1 MSYQDF
7 VDRKLQAIAP
17 AGLEAPFTLPDS
29 LFPMQRDLVSWALR
43 RGRAAI
49 FADTGLGKTRM
60 EVAFAD
66 EVYRRTGGDVMILAP
81 LAVAAQ
87 TVAEA
92 AKMGIT
98 VTHCRESEDVR
109 PGINITNYDRLHKF
123 DLSRFMGVVPDES
136 SVIKHHTAKLFDQ
149 LVEAC
154 RLIPY
159 RLCATATPAPNDW
172 TELGTHAEFLGICTR
187 AEMLAEFFV
196 HDGGETQTWRLKG
209 HARHLF
215 WQWVSQWG
223 ACVRKPSDL
232 GYDDAQYQLPPLVE
246 TEHLI
251 ETDDANLIEDGMLF
265 ALEASSLMERRAAR
279 KESLIPRI
287 EACVLLVKSECDKL
301 AEIASGDNPNGME
314 TGIRGK
320 QEEEGRGRPGIQ
332 GEKESTIGQ
341 GQGSQGGIHETVLRG
356 ESREVQEANP
366 RAEGCSERGAP
377 EEICGGCIASSGEAG
392 RSEGLAIEQSGE
404 TQGSADFEVW
414 DRHEGF
420 CRTDGDPERQLCDM
434 RLRRPVECELLP
446 AGGSLPQE
454 RKSQRSAL
462 HELQS
467 SAWKV
472 QRQHQS
478 PVFGDCLPEQ
488 AWLIWCEL
496 NDEQDE
502 LEKRL
507 GNLAFSVRGS
517 MTADEKEYALNAWVR
532 GERPFLISKPSIA
545 GWGLNFQHCARMAFV
560 GVSDSFEAYYQAV
573 RRCYRFGQTREVHV
587 HLFSS
592 QLEGAVLA
600 NLRRKEQDA
609 RAMGEALAAE
619 TSAAV
624 RAAIGG
630 SQRQTNDYIAS
641 RPVKAPAW
649 LRSDAA

>member
-1 MSYQDF
+1 MSYQNF
-7 VDRKLQAIAP
+7 VARKLETIAP
-17 AGLEAPFTLPDS
+17 AGLEAPFQLADS

-66 EVYRRTGGDVMILAP
+66 EVCRRTGGDVMILAP

-98 VTHCRESEDVR
+98 VTQCREPDDVR
-109 PGINITNYDRLHKF
+109 PGINITNYDRLQKF

-154 RLIPY
+154 RFIPY

-209 HARHLF
+209 HARRLF

-232 GYDDAQYQLPPLVE
+232 GYDDALYQLPPLVE
-246 TEHLI
+246 TEHLVAA
-251 ETDDANLIEDGMLF
+251 DDANLIEDGMLF

-279 KESLIPRI
+279 KESLAGRVQACADLVNADDEPWIVWGEYNAETEALCRLIPG
-287 EACVLLVKSECDKL
+287 AV
-301 AEIASGDNPNGME
+301 EIAGPDKTE
-314 TGIRGK
+314 V
-320 QEEEGRGRPGIQ
+320 
-332 GEKESTIGQ
+332 KERR
-341 GQGSQGGIHETVLRG
+341 L
-356 ESREVQEANP
+356 ADF
-366 RAEGCSERGAP
+366 A
-377 EEICGGCIASSGEAG
+377 AG
-392 RSEGLAIEQSGE
+392 RIRVLV
-404 TQGSADFEVW
+404 T
-414 DRHEGF
+414 
-420 CRTDGDPERQLCDM
+420 
-434 RLRRPVECELLP
+434 
-446 AGGSLPQE
+446 
-454 RKSQRSAL
+454 
-462 HELQS
+462 
-467 SAWKV
+467 
-472 QRQHQS
+472 
-478 PVFGDCLPEQ
+478 
-488 AWLIWCEL
+488 
-496 NDEQDE
+496 
-502 LEKRL
+502 
-507 GNLAFSVRGS
+507 
-517 MTADEKEYALNAWVR
+517 
-532 GERPFLISKPSIA
+532 KPSIA
-545 GWGLNFQHCARMAFV
+545 GWGLNWQHCARMAFV

-573 RRCYRFGQTREVHV
+573 RRCYRFGQQREVQV

-609 RAMGEALAAE
+609 RTMGEALAAE

-624 RAAIGG
+624 RAAICG
-630 SQRQTNDYIAS
+630 SQRQTNDYTAA
-641 RPVKAPAW
+641 RRVKAPAW